1 MVRNGALPERVRAA
15 LIAFG
20 GWLGGGIVAHFVSA
34 GLSAAQSSGHDITA
48 LGRLFISEPTQLWI
62 MALAAIV
69 LTTWVIWPRG
79 RKPVSANGSV
89 PPLQSD
95 ETNELKAKVTRLTD
109 EAYQANAARYEMR
122 VERDGLTQAVQVVA
136 SQRDHAQAELRD
148 LHRSIAETMVPRTT
162 AQTLAQERD
171 AYRERLGRLTPL
183 VNLLRSVA
191 ALTTR
196 LQSFKDDMEEVQV
209 GDRDQELRDID
220 RIAEENATAF
230 ARDFRPDL
238 VRLATDAKQR
248 FGLVY
253 PGLTDEA
260 LARDVR
266 GQSSLDEG
274 LQGLRD
280 MKDKIRDML
289 LNEALEIDDK

>member
-1 MVRNGALPERVRAA
+1 MVKPSRPA
-15 LIAFG
+15 
-20 GWLGGGIVAHFVSA
+20 IVALVVGA
-34 GLSAAQSSGHDITA
+34 SGVLVHAWDWIDRSNA
-48 LGRLFISEPTQLWI
+48 LDVWL
-62 MALAAIV
+62 
-69 LTTWVIWPRG
+69 
-79 RKPVSANGSV
+79 KANGSS
-89 PPLQSD
+89 PLGQFMSEMLGFTWVVVFVGLLFWYHD
-95 ETNELKAKVTRLTD
+95 SRSPHSPVQNKSTLIEGGDLNELKRTIDAQRD
-109 EAYQANAARYEMR
+109 EVYQANAARYEMR
-122 VERDGLTQAVQVVA
+122 VERAGLTQAVQVVA
-136 SQRDHAQAELRD
+136 SQRDHVQAELRD

-183 VNLLRSVA
+183 VTLHRYVA

-196 LQSFKDDMEEVQV
+196 LQSFRDDMEEVQV
-209 GDRDQELRDID
+209 GDRDQELHDIA

-230 ARDFRPDL
+230 ARAFRPDL
-238 VRLATDAKQR
+238 VRLAADVKQR

-266 GQSSLDEG
+266 GQSSLDQG

-289 LNEALEIDDK
+289 LDEALEIDDK